1 MPDTMASHDDRVFE
15 FVDLCFHNERLDL
28 SNR

>member
-1 MPDTMASHDDRVFE
+1 MPDTMTSHGDRVFE
-15 FVDLCFHNERLDL
+15 FVGPCFHNERLDL